1 MQETEDKYWGTIS
14 AINESFVN
22 VTESLVRQYPMLLS
36 GGMWGTITL
45 TYDETEVHNKK
56 IRPFKVTEFTP
67 FQISVIDLNEYIE
80 KRRQFEARRM
90 AGRPGQLDRPES
102 RA

>member
-22 VTESLVRQYPMLLS
+22 VSESLVRQYPMLLS
-36 GGMWGTITL
+36 GGMWGTIVL

-56 IRPFKVTEFTP
+56 IRPFKVAEFTP
-67 FQISVIDLNEYIE
+67 FQISVIDLTEFID
-80 KRRQFEARRM
+80 KRREFREPTS
-90 AGRPGQLDRPES
+90 GWTS
-102 RA
+102 